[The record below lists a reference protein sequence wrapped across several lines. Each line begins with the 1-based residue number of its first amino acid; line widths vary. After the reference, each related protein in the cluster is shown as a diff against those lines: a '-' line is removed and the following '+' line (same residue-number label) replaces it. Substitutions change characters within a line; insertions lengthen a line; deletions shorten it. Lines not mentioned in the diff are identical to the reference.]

1 MGTGYEADRS
11 IRPVDFLLAI
21 ILGIF
26 AGTFAG
32 LLPGVGATVSVLIL
46 FPILLT
52 FDPINIIVCFV
63 SLYSMTQY
71 VGSVPALLLGVPGE
85 ASSLPAVIEGQTLK
99 QQNRIGDAIA
109 YTAIGSLVGSV
120 IVVALTLISG
130 PLIENLAKIYRTPL
144 QTVLIFLVLTMMF
157 FYKENKKL
165 TNLVLM
171 IAGYVLGMIGI
182 HGDLNRE
189 FLTFG
194 NVNLYSGLPMFP
206 VLLSLFVFPLFLKT
220 VDTPT
225 RNISP
230 FKIRLSYFVTFF
242 KHSASSLRGTLLG
255 FIGGFCPG
263 MTHAFSSQLAYTT
276 EKAISKDSLKSVI
289 SSETA
294 NNAGAFSA
302 VLPLIIL
309 GIPISSSEALLL
321 AILETKSFAFSLN
334 EFIPILQKSAVA
346 LLIVN
351 VIGIIIA
358 WPLAKHVCKIFLIN
372 QKKLYTFLFL
382 SLVVLNYYIGS
393 LYYSEYYYMIVL
405 LCCMPVGY
413 LLRKVNTM
421 PLIFCFIIANYSIE
435 LMWIFYQLYLM

>member
-1 MGTGYEADRS
+1 M
-11 IRPVDFLLAI
+11 DFLFAI

-85 ASSLPAVIEGQTLK
+85 ASSLPAVIEGQKLK
-99 QQNRIGDAIA
+99 QQNKISDAIA
-109 YTAIGSLVGSV
+109 YTAIGSLLGSV
-120 IVVALTLISG
+120 IVVTLTLASG
-130 PLIENLAKIYRTPL
+130 PLIEEIAKIYRTPV

-157 FYKENKKL
+157 FYKENKKII
-165 TNLVLM
+165 NLALM
-171 IAGYVLGMIGI
+171 LLGYLLGMVGI

-194 NVNLYSGLPMFP
+194 NVNLYGGLPMFP
-206 VLLSLFVFPLFLKT
+206 VILSLFVFPLFLKT
-220 VDTPT
+220 IKTPVRDIT
-225 RNISP
+225 P
-230 FKIRLSYFVTFF
+230 FQIKISYFVTFF
-242 KHSASSLRGTLLG
+242 QHSLSSLRGTLLG

-263 MTHAFSSQLAYTT
+263 MTHAFSSQLAYVT
-276 EKAISKDSLKSVI
+276 EKAVSKDSLKSVV

-302 VLPLIIL
+302 ILPLIVL

-334 EFIPILQKSAVA
+334 EFLPILQKSALA

-351 VIGIIIA
+351 IVGIVIA
-358 WPLAKHVCKIFLIN
+358 WPLAKYLCKIFLVD
-372 QKKLYTFLFL
+372 QKKLYAFLFL
-382 SLVVLNYYIGS
+382 LLVILNYYIGTF
-393 LYYSEYYYMIVL
+393 YYSQYYYMMVL
-405 LCCMPVGY
+405 LCLLPLGY
-413 LLRKVNTM
+413 MLRKVNTM

-435 LMWIFYQLYLM
+435 LLWISYQLYIM

>member
-1 MGTGYEADRS
+1 
-11 IRPVDFLLAI
+11 VDFLFAI

-85 ASSLPAVIEGQTLK
+85 ASSLPAVIEGQKLK
-99 QQNRIGDAIA
+99 QQNKISDAIA
-109 YTAIGSLVGSV
+109 YTAIGSLLGSV
-120 IVVALTLISG
+120 IVVTLTLASG
-130 PLIENLAKIYRTPL
+130 PLIEEIAKIYRTPV

-157 FYKENKKL
+157 FYKENKKII
-165 TNLVLM
+165 NLALM
-171 IAGYVLGMIGI
+171 LLGYLLGMVGI

-194 NVNLYSGLPMFP
+194 NVNLYGGLPMFP
-206 VLLSLFVFPLFLKT
+206 VILSLFVFPLFLKT
-220 VDTPT
+220 IKTPVRDIT
-225 RNISP
+225 P
-230 FKIRLSYFVTFF
+230 FQIKISYFVTFF
-242 KHSASSLRGTLLG
+242 QHSLSSLRGTLLG

-263 MTHAFSSQLAYTT
+263 MTHAFSSQLAYVT
-276 EKAISKDSLKSVI
+276 EKAVSKDSLKSVV

-302 VLPLIIL
+302 ILPLIVL

-334 EFIPILQKSAVA
+334 EFLPILQKSALA

-351 VIGIIIA
+351 IVGIVIA
-358 WPLAKHVCKIFLIN
+358 WPLAKYLCKIFLVD
-372 QKKLYTFLFL
+372 QKKLYAFLFL
-382 SLVVLNYYIGS
+382 LLVILNYYIGT
-393 LYYSEYYYMIVL
+393 LYYSQYYYMMVL
-405 LCCMPVGY
+405 LCLLPLGY
-413 LLRKVNTM
+413 MLRKVNTM

-435 LMWIFYQLYLM
+435 LLWISYQLYIM

>member
-1 MGTGYEADRS
+1 M
-11 IRPVDFLLAI
+11 DFLFAI

-85 ASSLPAVIEGQTLK
+85 ASSLPAVIEGQKLK
-99 QQNRIGDAIA
+99 QQNKISDAIA
-109 YTAIGSLVGSV
+109 YTAIGSLLGSV
-120 IVVALTLISG
+120 IVVTLTLASG
-130 PLIENLAKIYRTPL
+130 PLIEEIAKIYRTPV

-157 FYKENKKL
+157 FYKENKKII
-165 TNLVLM
+165 NLALM
-171 IAGYVLGMIGI
+171 LLGYLLGMVGI

-194 NVNLYSGLPMFP
+194 NVNLYGGLPMFP
-206 VLLSLFVFPLFLKT
+206 VILSLFVFPLFLKT
-220 VDTPT
+220 IKTPVRDIT
-225 RNISP
+225 P
-230 FKIRLSYFVTFF
+230 FQIKISYFVTFF
-242 KHSASSLRGTLLG
+242 QHSLSSLRGTLLG

-263 MTHAFSSQLAYTT
+263 MTHAFSSQLAYVT
-276 EKAISKDSLKSVI
+276 EKAVSKDSLKSVV

-302 VLPLIIL
+302 ILPLIVL

-334 EFIPILQKSAVA
+334 EFLPILQKSALA

-351 VIGIIIA
+351 IVGIVIA
-358 WPLAKHVCKIFLIN
+358 WPLAKYLCKIFLVD
-372 QKKLYTFLFL
+372 QKKLYAFLFL
-382 SLVVLNYYIGS
+382 LLVILNYYIGT
-393 LYYSEYYYMIVL
+393 LYYSQYYYMMVL
-405 LCCMPVGY
+405 LCLLPLGY
-413 LLRKVNTM
+413 MLRKVNTM

-435 LMWIFYQLYLM
+435 LLWISYQLYIM